1 MTDAPQLDAAAAV
14 GAKRPLEPVQDESNK
29 LPRVESSD
37 DSAIKVLAAATAAMA
52 AAKAAPTSQ
61 PQDTSNSTTSAASSA
76 PSQEPA
82 NSVALTAAAAD
93 TATAVS
99 PLKPAAPAAATAVA
113 TALMPANPA
122 AVPISSP
129 LTAGEKACLARVELP
144 AETGTRLVV
153 LWQLEVEGV
162 DREEW
167 WPCTLQRS
175 QNPRQDSHG
184 RAVFE
189 LHYEA
194 ANGMCTLCIA
204 YYAAAAA
211 LVLLHW
217 QVLLSRLDVLSTSSD
232 EAMQCNAM
240 HSLAG
245 CPAEQREVVFGVKG
259 LLLDL
264 EDEQTMS
271 WAREGEQR
279 DRDPDAEEET
289 VDLAELSESDEPEVG
304 SLTSVMMEAMQGL
317 PMDKQ
322 QRIATGYMTMKEA
335 LSTKIKELVAVKVSR
350 GEELLITEAD
360 MQQIL
365 ADIGAEMAA
374 GQAADAADALQPPVS

>member
-1 MTDAPQLDAAAAV
+1 MRTSNATHCVQLYIRSANNIVSTLEVFSRLILNFIICTSLTTRASTLWERTAAMADVPQLDAAAAV

-29 LPRVESSD
+29 LPRVERPH

-52 AAKAAPTSQ
+52 AAEAAPSAQ
-61 PQDTSNSTTSAASSA
+61 PQDTSISTTPAAPSA
-76 PSQEPA
+76 PTQEPA

-99 PLKPAAPAAATAVA
+99 PLKLAAPAAATAVA
-113 TALMPANPA
+113 AAPMPANPA

-175 QNPRQDSHG
+175 QNPRQDSHN

-194 ANGMCTLCIA
+194 ANGMCALFIT
-204 YYAAAAA
+204 YYAAYHCRI
-211 LVLLHW
+211 V
-217 QVLLSRLDVLSTSSD
+217 
-232 EAMQCNAM
+232 
-240 HSLAG
+240 
-245 CPAEQREVVFGVKG
+245 
-259 LLLDL
+259 
-264 EDEQTMS
+264 
-271 WAREGEQR
+271 
-279 DRDPDAEEET
+279 
-289 VDLAELSESDEPEVG
+289 EP
-304 SLTSVMMEAMQGL
+304 
-317 PMDKQ
+317 
-322 QRIATGYMTMKEA
+322 Y
-335 LSTKIKELVAVKVSR
+335 
-350 GEELLITEAD
+350 LIT
-360 MQQIL
+360 
-365 ADIGAEMAA
+365 
-374 GQAADAADALQPPVS
+374 

>member
-29 LPRVESSD
+29 LPRVESSSSER

-52 AAKAAPTSQ
+52 AAEAAPTAQ
-61 PQDTSNSTTSAASSA
+61 PQDTSNSTRAAAPSA

-82 NSVALTAAAAD
+82 SAVALTAAAAD

-113 TALMPANPA
+113 TAPMPANPA

-194 ANGMCTLCIA
+194 ANGMCTLCIT
-204 YYAAAAA
+204 YYAAY
-211 LVLLHW
+211 HC
-217 QVLLSRLDVLSTSSD
+217 RI
-232 EAMQCNAM
+232 
-240 HSLAG
+240 
-245 CPAEQREVVFGVKG
+245 VK
-259 LLLDL
+259 
-264 EDEQTMS
+264 
-271 WAREGEQR
+271 
-279 DRDPDAEEET
+279 P
-289 VDLAELSESDEPEVG
+289 
-304 SLTSVMMEAMQGL
+304 
-317 PMDKQ
+317 
-322 QRIATGYMTMKEA
+322 Y
-335 LSTKIKELVAVKVSR
+335 
-350 GEELLITEAD
+350 LIT
-360 MQQIL
+360 
-365 ADIGAEMAA
+365 
-374 GQAADAADALQPPVS
+374 